1 MAAQFENIVLWPMLN
16 REGLGV
22 LVHPLTDNSYED
34 HSRSAVGRGA
44 AVALK
49 LNGAPQL
56 PRRTVSDTA
65 LTHA

>member
-1 MAAQFENIVLWPMLN
+1 MLN

-44 AVALK
+44 RVALK